1 MEGVTR
7 QTSHVTLCASSSHS
21 VNKAGTTGSR
31 SSAFSPPVITYLD
44 KLYSS
49 LIASPQPLDFLQE
62 VQHEEA
68 PRDAATSGKASAKNP
83 LASLADFYAYMASP
97 AADAMKPA
105 GQPDLSAPI
114 TDYYISS
121 SHNTYLTGNQ
131 LYSDANASAYTNVL
145 LRGGRCVE
153 IDIWDGKASS
163 DSSLKE
169 ETSSSSSSSSSDES
183 SSDEA
188 ATRPQMPRRRKS
200 KMERLRKATES
211 HPRLHAIS
219 EEIGRFEGFLGH
231 HRSLSGSKPPAT
243 SSEPQ
248 TLEVSK
254 NSPEDS
260 IQIPARPEP
269 RVLHGH
275 TLTKEASFRDVCY
288 AIRDSAFVTSDLPV
302 IVSLEVHA
310 CHEQQHAMV
319 EIMEEA
325 WKGMLI
331 EVTPEVV
338 AARTPPPLE
347 ELKRKILIK
356 VKYVAPDH
364 EDKDEDPEE
373 EEKQVYLKH
382 VQTLKQK
389 GDLSSPTSTAAEAP
403 DAAAPAPHKP
413 SKIVQA
419 LSKLAVFTKGFHFKD
434 FTQPEAKVPSHV
446 FSLSE
451 NAVREAHI
459 KDPNALFEHNRH
471 FFMRVYPKGLR
482 VGSSN
487 MDPGFFWRRG
497 AQMVALNWQNLDK
510 GMMLNSGM
518 FAGEPGWVLKPPGYR
533 SSDADSVIVQRRQLN
548 LSIEFVAGQNLPL
561 PPGQT
566 IDKKFHPY
574 VSCILHLDTPDDDSG
589 DSASDDESDS
599 EKAGYKRTTKTA
611 TGSNPDFENQKIE
624 FPPVPNVVED
634 LSFVRFKIKDDEFFR
649 DSLAG
654 WACIRLSRLQ
664 QGYRLVHIYD
674 RSGADTG
681 GVLLVR
687 ITKTMT

>member
-1 MEGVTR
+1 MVGITE
-7 QTSHVTLCASSSHS
+7 QTSNVTLDSSQP
-21 VNKAGTTGSR
+21 VAKPETKPT
-31 SSAFSPPVITYLD
+31 FSPPVLTYLD
-44 KLYSS
+44 KIYSS
-49 LIASPQPLDFLQE
+49 LTSLSQPDFVTEIQQE
-62 VQHEEA
+62 TRT
-68 PRDAATSGKASAKNP
+68 RDASDKEGANP
-83 LASLADFYAYMASP
+83 LASLPAFYAYMASP
-97 AADAMKPA
+97 AASALKPVDR
-105 GQPDLSAPI
+105 PDLSAPI

-131 LYSDANASAYTNVL
+131 LYSDSDASAYTNVL

-153 IDIWDGKASS
+153 IDIWDGKGSS
-163 DSSLKE
+163 ESSQDE
-169 ETSSSSSSSSSDES
+169 DTSSSSSSSSSSDDS
-183 SSDEA
+183 SSDESA
-188 ATRPQMPRRRKS
+188 ARPQLPRRRKS

-219 EEIGRFEGFLGH
+219 EEVGKLEGFLGH
-231 HRSLSGSKPPAT
+231 HRSSSSGSKPPT
-243 SSEPQ
+243 TEMP
-248 TLEVSK
+248 
-254 NSPEDS
+254 PEETA
-260 IQIPARPEP
+260 QVPARPEP

-310 CHEQQHAMV
+310 CHEQQHTMV

-331 EVTPEVV
+331 EVTPEIE
-338 AARTPPPLE
+338 ATKTPPPLE

-356 VKYVAPDH
+356 VKYVAPDSV
-364 EDKDEDPEE
+364 DKHEDPEE

-382 VQTLKQK
+382 VQTLKQQ
-389 GDLSSPTSTAAEAP
+389 GTPLGPASTSPETPEAP
-403 DAAAPAPHKP
+403 ASAPHKP
-413 SKIVQA
+413 SKIVHA
-419 LSKLAVFTKGFHFKD
+419 LSKLAVFTKGFHFKG
-434 FTQPEAKVPSHV
+434 FKQPEAKVPSHV

-482 VGSSN
+482 LGSSN

-510 GMMLNSGM
+510 GMMLNHGM
-518 FAGEPGWVLKPPGYR
+518 FAGEHGWALKPPGYR
-533 SSDADSVIVQRRQLN
+533 SSDADSIIVQRRQLN
-548 LSIEFVAGQNLPL
+548 LSIEFIAGQNLPL

-566 IDKKFHPY
+566 SEKKFHPY

-599 EKAGYKRTTKTA
+599 EKAGYKRTTKSA
-611 TGSNPDFENQKIE
+611 TGSNPDFEGQKIE
-624 FPPVPNVVED
+624 FPPIPNVVED

-664 QGYRLVHIYD
+664 HGYRFVHIYD
-674 RSGADTG
+674 RAGVDTG
-681 GVLLVR
+681 GALLVR

>member
-1 MEGVTR
+1 MEEVTR
-7 QTSHVTLCASSSHS
+7 QTSNVTLDSSKCAT
-21 VNKAGTTGSR
+21 KAGT
-31 SSAFSPPVITYLD
+31 SSSFSPPVLTYLD
-44 KLYSS
+44 KIYSS
-49 LIASPQPLDFLQE
+49 LTSLSQPDFLRDI
-62 VQHEEA
+62 QHEA
-68 PRDAATSGKASAKNP
+68 FVQDAAGKVGSANP
-83 LASLADFYAYMASP
+83 LTSPAEFYAYMASP
-97 AADAMKPA
+97 AASAMKPA
-105 GQPDLSAPI
+105 GSPDLSAPI

-131 LYSDANASAYTNVL
+131 LYSDSDASAYTNVL

-153 IDIWDGKASS
+153 IDIWDGKSS
-163 DSSLKE
+163 SESSQDE
-169 ETSSSSSSSSSDES
+169 ETSSSSSSSSSDS
-183 SSDEA
+183 SSDEE

-219 EEIGRFEGFLGH
+219 EEMGKLEGYLGH
-231 HRSLSGSKPPAT
+231 RRSLSGSKRPETVKTPEET
-243 SSEPQ
+243 PQ
-248 TLEVSK
+248 V
-254 NSPEDS
+254 
-260 IQIPARPEP
+260 PARPEP

-310 CHEQQHAMV
+310 CHEQQHTMV

-331 EVTPEVV
+331 EVTPEIE
-338 AARTPPPLE
+338 ATRMPPPLAD
-347 ELKRKILIK
+347 LKRKILIK
-356 VKYVAPDH
+356 VKYVAPTG
-364 EDKDEDPEE
+364 EDKNEDPEE
-373 EEKQVYLKH
+373 EEKKVYLKH

-389 GDLSSPTSTAAEAP
+389 GDLSTPASTAHETP
-403 DAAAPAPHKP
+403 EVPAPAPHKT
-413 SKIVQA
+413 SKIVHA

-451 NAVREAHI
+451 NAVREAHV

-471 FFMRVYPKGLR
+471 YFMRVYPKGLR
-482 VGSSN
+482 LGSSN

-533 SSDADSVIVQRRQLN
+533 STDADSVIVQRRQLD
-548 LSIEFVAGQNLPL
+548 LSIEFIAGQDLPL

-566 IDKKFHPY
+566 NEKKFHPY
-574 VSCILHLDTPDDDSG
+574 VSCILHLDTPEDDSG

-599 EKAGYKRTTKTA
+599 EKAGYKRATKSA
-611 TGSNPDFENQKIE
+611 TGSNPDFEGQKIE
-624 FPPVPNVVED
+624 FPPIPNVVED
-634 LSFVRFKIKDDEFFR
+634 LSYVRFKIKDDEFFR

-654 WACIRLSRLQ
+654 WACIRLNRLQ
-664 QGYRLVHIYD
+664 EGYRLIHIYD

-687 ITKTMT
+687 ITKTMS